1 METIEVEKSTKERLI
16 RLGGASSP
24 DETIRCLLEQSN
36 RLARFVEARKLLYEA
51 IEELKKL

>member
-24 DETIRCLLEQSN
+24 DETIRCLMDQANE
-36 RLARFVEARKLLYEA
+36 LAEYKEEARRIFGL
-51 IEELKKL
+51 